1 MKKKWLVLIQSCN
14 RHATRAKVNE
24 ARRMSAARTSCT
36 LPAVQA
42 FSSEARTFC
51 SRKHQFKLEKKGEN
65 GASQK
70 EWRKGRGDSSNLRS
84 LSASSTRQK
93 TFACVGM
100 CTVSSGTV
108 RHMTLW
114 DKIKRHNKVH

>member
-24 ARRMSAARTSCT
+24 ARRMSCHANVLYIACS
-36 LPAVQA
+36 ASV
-42 FSSEARTFC
+42 FFGGENVC
-51 SRKHQFKLEKKGEN
+51 SRKHQLKLEKKGEN

-70 EWRKGRGDSSNLRS
+70 EWRRGRGDISNLRS
-84 LSASSTRQK
+84 SSASSTRQK
-93 TFACVGM
+93 AFACVGM
-100 CTVSSGTV
+100 CSVSSWAV
-108 RHMTLW
+108 WHMTLW